1 MTLEMKIDE
10 IGKEDEFLDSYVR
23 HYKVAAVDGD
33 DYISGKFVRAGE
45 KRKKSSNQNL
55 FEITVPMKRIKEDA
69 ALKNVRHLHT
79 FYVWIIRLL
88 SEEYYWKLS
97 YITFSH

>member
-10 IGKEDEFLDSYVR
+10 IRKEDEFLDSYVR

-45 KRKKSSNQNL
+45 KRKKSSNQK
-55 FEITVPMKRIKEDA
+55 FI
-69 ALKNVRHLHT
+69 
-79 FYVWIIRLL
+79 
-88 SEEYYWKLS
+88 
-97 YITFSH
+97 